1 MNSKRTVSK
10 VLRRLALMALV
21 AGVGTWI
28 VTGAHV
34 GWTRTRAVEMKRDEI
49 TGIDYPVQQP
59 AFVAGIEFPVAGLA
73 AALSLFGLSLIRRRP
88 VAANA

>member
-1 MNSKRTVSK
+1 
-10 VLRRLALMALV
+10 MALV

-34 GWTRTRAVEMKRDEI
+34 GWTRTRAVEMKRDEV
-49 TGIDYPVQQP
+49 TGIDYPVQRP
-59 AFVAGIEFPVAGLA
+59 AFVAGIEFPVVGLA

-88 VAANA
+88 VTASA